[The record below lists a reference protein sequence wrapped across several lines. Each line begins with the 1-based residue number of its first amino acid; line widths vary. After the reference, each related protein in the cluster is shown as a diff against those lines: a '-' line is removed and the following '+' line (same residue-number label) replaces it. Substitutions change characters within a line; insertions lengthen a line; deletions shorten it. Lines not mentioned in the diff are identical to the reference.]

1 MTGLAEYFGFV
12 KSNGTVYYIAT
23 DEFGKVISIYSL
35 TDQMKVNGIY
45 GTKIYVNYVVDTQ
58 YLYRSVMFAMNKGL
72 IDIEKFM

>member
-1 MTGLAEYFGFV
+1 MTGIAKYFGFV
-12 KSNGTVYYIAT
+12 NNNDNVYYIAT

-45 GTKIYVNYVVDTQ
+45 GTKIYVNYVIDTQ
-58 YLYRSVMFAMNKGL
+58 YLYRSVLFAMNQGV

>member
-12 KSNGTVYYIAT
+12 KSNDTVYYIAT
-23 DEFGKVISIYSL
+23 DEFGKVMSIYNM

-58 YLYRSVMFAMNKGL
+58 CLYRSVLFAMNKGL

>member
-12 KSNGTVYYIAT
+12 KSNDTVYYIAT
-23 DEFGKVISIYSL
+23 DEFGKVMSIYSM

-58 YLYRSVMFAMNKGL
+58 YLYHSVMFAMNEGL
-72 IDIEKFM
+72 IAIEKFM